1 MIDCEKNPE
10 GISKPPPMAKQKS
23 VKANKI
29 NRQGIMDKGDAMD
42 FTNEVFVPKVIPKSD
57 KVKDMLLSVV
67 SKNILFM
74 SYTKEEHMAIIDA
87 FESIKYKADDVVIRQ
102 GDKGR

>member
-1 MIDCEKNPE
+1 MIDNENNPFE
-10 GISKPPPMAKQKS
+10 LTNAPPATRQKS
-23 VKANKI
+23 VKMNK
-29 NRQGIMDKGDAMD
+29 NRAAIMDKGD
-42 FTNEVFVPKVIPKSD
+42 TSHLSNEVFVPKVILKSD